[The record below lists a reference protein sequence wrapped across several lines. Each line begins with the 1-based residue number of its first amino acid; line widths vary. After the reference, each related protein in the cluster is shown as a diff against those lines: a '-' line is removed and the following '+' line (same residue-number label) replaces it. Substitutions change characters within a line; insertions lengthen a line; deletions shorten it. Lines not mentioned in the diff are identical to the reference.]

1 MFAIILNL
9 QLVAWNIY
17 KLIKLKPHCEI
28 CFLEDICK
36 SYIYSVH
43 IHVHVIEKNRVFLHK
58 DISIHTC
65 AWHWK
70 KIRLSF
76 IKLFYKFHSTCNCYR
91 KRGLISQTLTKMLR
105 IWTFKRFYWKQV
117 PYTRNFKKTPNYLNW
132 FNLTQR
138 VKDISKI
145 QKHLIRSA
153 DVLLVNANDSSV
165 I

>member
-91 KRGLISQTLTKMLR
+91 KRGLISQTLT
-105 IWTFKRFYWKQV
+105 IWHGFTGDRQECCAF
-117 PYTRNFKKTPNYLNW
+117 
-132 FNLTQR
+132 
-138 VKDISKI
+138 
-145 QKHLIRSA
+145 KHL
-153 DVLLVNANDSSV
+153 NDF
-165 I
+165 IENRFPIQEILRKPPIT